1 MEHPMNKI
9 TGIVALGLAAL
20 VLARTTA
27 VQRIVLIGDS
37 TVTNYAASKAP
48 MAGWGMFLG
57 LYFQPGTVTVLNK
70 AVGGRSSKSF
80 VTLGQ
85 WAATLAE
92 LKAGDI
98 LMIQFGHNDRTFSDT
113 TRYADTATYRQY
125 LTKYV
130 TEARAKGVHPVFV
143 TPMNMNTWSSAGG
156 RRVFTEGANDYRGA
170 MIRAGKVLRVPV
182 LDLELKSKQLMDS
195 SSAIWLS
202 KFHFL
207 GLESGE
213 YPNYPTGISDGT
225 HFQEMGALANAR
237 MVVEEITRQSSDSVL
252 KLLAPLV
259 APTYEVKVK
268 STLASG
274 DTISRSTRMPVG
286 AQVTV
291 KVRPAAGKKF
301 RHWRTESGDSL
312 TGSLRYTF
320 TMGAK
325 NVSLLA
331 LYQGVVVG
339 VPSRTADLGT
349 FSVSRRG
356 SLALVAGAGE
366 GVVRLSDAHGRLV
379 RQSPLE
385 DGRARLDLSGLS
397 RGVYLAT
404 TSGGVSVRLPVSEGA
419 QR

>member
-9 TGIVALGLAAL
+9 LGIVALGLAAL

-37 TVTNYAASKAP
+37 TVTNYAASKSP

-85 WAATLAE
+85 WAGTLAE

-130 TEARAKGVHPVFV
+130 TEARAMGAHPVFV

-170 MIRAGKVLRVPV
+170 MIRAGKTLRVPV

-195 SSAIWLS
+195 ASTIWLS

-207 GLESGE
+207 GLETGE
-213 YPNYPTGISDGT
+213 YPNYPTGIADGT

-259 APTYEVKVK
+259 APTYEVKVR

-274 DTISRSTRMPVG
+274 DTISRSTRMPAG

-301 RHWRTESGDSL
+301 RHWRTEAGDSL

-325 NVSLLA
+325 DVSLLA

-339 VPSRTADLGT
+339 VSPREAGGGT
-349 FSVSRRG
+349 FSVRREG
-356 SLALVAGAGE
+356 GFAVLDGAGE
-366 GVVRLSDAHGRLV
+366 GTARIVDLEGRVLRDA
-379 RQSPLE
+379 PLRG
-385 DGRARLDLSGLS
+385 GRAVLDLGGVP
-397 RGVYLAT
+397 RGAYVAT
-404 TSGGVSVRLPVSEGA
+404 TSGGATARLTLSEGA
-419 QR
+419 AR

>member
-57 LYFQPGTVTVLNK
+57 LYFKPGTVTVLNK

-85 WAATLAE
+85 WAGTLAE
-92 LKAGDI
+92 LQAGDI

-170 MIRAGKVLRVPV
+170 MIRAGKALRVPV

-195 SSAIWLS
+195 ASSIWLS

-207 GLESGE
+207 GLQAGE
-213 YPNYPTGISDGT
+213 YPNYPNGISDGT

-237 MVVEEITRQSSDSVL
+237 MVVEEISRQPTDSIL

-259 APTYEVKVK
+259 APTYEVKVR

-274 DTISRSTRMPVG
+274 DTISRSTRLPVG
-286 AQVTV
+286 APVTV
-291 KVRPAAGKKF
+291 KVRPPAGKKF
-301 RHWRTESGDSL
+301 RHWRTEAGDSL
-312 TGSLRYTF
+312 TGALRYTF

-325 NVSLLA
+325 DVSLLA

-339 VPSRTADLGT
+339 ASPREDHVGT
-349 FSVSRRG
+349 FSVQRRG
-356 SLALVAGAGE
+356 NLAVFTGAGDGE
-366 GVVRLSDAHGRLV
+366 VRLVDLEGRV
-379 RQSPLE
+379 RRGASLR
-385 DGRARLDLSGLS
+385 DGSAALDLGGLP
-397 RGVYLAT
+397 RGAYVAT
-404 TSGGVSVRLPVSEGA
+404 TSGGATARLTLSEGA
-419 QR
+419 SR

>member
-1 MEHPMNKI
+1 MNKFL
-9 TGIVALGLAAL
+9 GIAALGLAAL
-20 VLARTTA
+20 ALARTTA

-37 TVTNYAASKAP
+37 TVMTYAASKAP
-48 MAGWGMFLG
+48 MAGWGQVLG
-57 LYFQPGTVTVLNK
+57 LYFKPGTVTILNK

-85 WAATLAE
+85 WAGTLAE

-98 LMIQFGHNDRTFSDT
+98 LLIQFGHNDRTWSDT

-130 TEARAKGVHPVFV
+130 AEARAKGAHPVFV
-143 TPMNMNTWSSAGG
+143 TPMNMNTWSGAGG

-195 SSAIWLS
+195 SASHHLA

-207 GLESGE
+207 GLDAGE
-213 YPNYPTGISDGT
+213 HPNYATGISDGT

-259 APTYEVKVK
+259 APTYEVKVR

-291 KVRPAAGKKF
+291 KVRPVAGKTF
-301 RHWRTESGDSL
+301 RHWRTEAGDSL
-312 TGSLRYTF
+312 TGALRHTF
-320 TMGAK
+320 TMTDR

-339 VPSRTADLGT
+339 VPSRSADLET
-349 FSVSRRG
+349 FSVHLHGGFAVLS
-356 SLALVAGAGE
+356 GAGE
-366 GVVRLSDAHGRLV
+366 GVVRLVDAHGRVV
-379 RQSPLE
+379 RSATAR
-385 DGRARLDLSGLS
+385 DGRAVVDLSGLS
-397 RGVYLAT
+397 RGIYVAT
-404 TSGGVSVRLPVSEGA
+404 TAEGLGARLTVAEGA
-419 QR
+419 LR

>member
-1 MEHPMNKI
+1 MKKFL
-9 TGIVALGLAAL
+9 GIAALGLAAL
-20 VLARTTA
+20 ALAKTTA
-27 VQRIVLIGDS
+27 VQRVVLIGDS
-37 TVTNYAASKAP
+37 TVMTYAASKAP
-48 MAGWGMFLG
+48 MAGWGQVLG
-57 LYFQPGTVTVLNK
+57 LYFKAGTVTVLNK

-80 VTLGQ
+80 VSLGQ
-85 WAATLAE
+85 WAGTLAE
-92 LKAGDI
+92 LQAGDV
-98 LMIQFGHNDRTFSDT
+98 LMIQFGHNDRTYTDT
-113 TRYADTATYRQY
+113 TRYADTATYRKY

-130 TEARAKGVHPVFV
+130 TEARAKGAHPVFV

-170 MIRAGKVLRVPV
+170 MIRAGKALSVPV

-195 SSAIWLS
+195 ANATWLS

-207 GLESGE
+207 GLEAGE
-213 YPNYPTGISDGT
+213 YPNYATGIADGT

-259 APTYEVKVK
+259 APTYEVKVR

-291 KVRPAAGKKF
+291 KLRPAAGKKF
-301 RHWRTESGDSL
+301 RHWRTEAGDSL
-312 TGSLRYTF
+312 TGSLRHTF
-320 TMGAK
+320 TMGAQ

-339 VPSRTADLGT
+339 VSTPTTTRKAFT
-349 FSVSRRG
+349 VHREG
-356 SLALVAGAGE
+356 SQAVFHGAGE
-366 GVVRLSDAHGRLV
+366 GLVRLADAQGRVVRSA
-379 RQSPLE
+379 PLR
-385 DGRARLDLSGLS
+385 DGQASLDLSGLPL
-397 RGVYLAT
+397 GVYVAT
-404 TSGGVSVRLPVSEGA
+404 TSEGASVRLPVAEGVS
-419 QR
+419 R

>member
-1 MEHPMNKI
+1 MNKI
-9 TGIVALGLAAL
+9 MGIAALGLAAL
-20 VLARTTA
+20 ALARTTA

-37 TVTNYAASKAP
+37 TVMTYAASKAP
-48 MAGWGMFLG
+48 MAGWGQVLG
-57 LYFQPGTVTVLNK
+57 LYFKSGTVTVLNK

-85 WAATLAE
+85 WAGTVSE
-92 LKAGDI
+92 LKTGDI
-98 LMIQFGHNDRTFSDT
+98 LMIQFGHNDRTWSDT

-130 TEARAKGVHPVFV
+130 TEARAKGAHPVFV

-156 RRVFTEGANDYRGA
+156 RRVFTENANDYRGA

-182 LDLELKSKQLMDS
+182 LDLELKSKQFMDS
-195 SSAIWLS
+195 SASHHLT

-207 GLESGE
+207 GLDAGE
-213 YPNYPTGISDGT
+213 YPNYAAGISDGT

-259 APTYEVKVK
+259 APTYEVKVR

-301 RHWRTESGDSL
+301 RHWRTEAGDSL
-312 TGSLRYTF
+312 TGDLRHTF
-320 TMGAK
+320 TMGDR

-339 VPSRTADLGT
+339 VETPTAERGG
-349 FSVSRRG
+349 FSVRRQG
-356 SLALVAGAGE
+356 SFAVLSGAGE
-366 GVVRLSDAHGRLV
+366 GVVRLVDA
-379 RQSPLE
+379 
-385 DGRARLDLSGLS
+385 DGRVVRSARARDDRAVVDLSGLP
-397 RGVYLAT
+397 RGLYIAT
-404 TSGGVSVRLPVSEGA
+404 TADGLGARLAVSEGA
-419 QR
+419 LR